1 MRVGPVLHVVV
12 FGNMT
17 KEKKCAIYSA
27 FVLHGGASACASEVE
42 NLLGEQANK
51 NKLRK
56 KCVQIFFKVV
66 SPLAGAVEEVEIK
79 D

>member
-1 MRVGPVLHVVV
+1 MRDCPVLHVVV

-17 KEKKCAIYSA
+17 KDKKCAIDSA

-42 NLLGEQANK
+42 NLIGEQADK
-51 NKLRK
+51 NKMK
-56 KCVQIFFKVV
+56 KMCIFFKVV
-66 SPLAGAVEEVEIK
+66 TPLAGAVEKVEIK

>member
-1 MRVGPVLHVVV
+1 MRDCPVLHVVV

-17 KEKKCAIYSA
+17 KEKKCAIHSA

-42 NLLGEQANK
+42 NLLGEQAEK
-51 NKLRK
+51 NKLK
-56 KCVQIFFKVV
+56 KNVYVFFKVV
-66 SPLAGAVEEVEIK
+66 SPLAGAVEKVEIK